1 MQSWGQG
8 KLEPSADPE
17 QVRAESWGHDPHLH
31 FLYLS
36 FPEPPPSTDSNM
48 VIVAGLVV
56 LGAVAIIGAVVAFV
70 MKRRR
75 NTGRKGQGLGFLSAS
90 FRSVLCPSMGNTATP
105 HIATVSTWVCCQ
117 FWELPSVKIFLEL
130 SQLSFSQVDK
140 EETMLQLQVS
150 VGTGLSW
157 GHWSEAGDGGS
168 SGNP

>member
-31 FLYLS
+31 FLCLS

-48 VIVAGLVV
+48 VIIAGLAV

-75 NTGRKGQGLGFLSAS
+75 NTGRKGQGLSFLSAS
-90 FRSVLCPSMGNTATP
+90 F
-105 HIATVSTWVCCQ
+105 
-117 FWELPSVKIFLEL
+117 
-130 SQLSFSQVDK
+130 
-140 EETMLQLQVS
+140 
-150 VGTGLSW
+150 
-157 GHWSEAGDGGS
+157 
-168 SGNP
+168 